1 MTRLAD
7 DLLRQS
13 IGTFNEASPSL
24 HVCEEEPAASPL
36 HEADAA

>member
-13 IGTFNEASPSL
+13 LQPSITDIPVL
-24 HVCEEEPAASPL
+24 HLREEERVQQPGT
-36 HEADAA
+36 EADAA